1 MPSGTIAAAQ
11 GDDVMTRSG
20 VCSAADVFG
29 GTPAVIGHRG
39 LGRGVVSGHRENT
52 LASFTAAAELGLRWV
67 EVDVRRTQ
75 DDVLVVAHD
84 AAFPDGSPVSEL
96 SAAQADRQ
104 GALRLSSLFER
115 LPPGVGVNVD
125 LKSPIDD
132 SLRPPS
138 RTAAGLLGP
147 VVAAEA
153 TRRRVLVSSFDPAAL
168 HRVRSVAPRVSLAWL
183 TWWQFPLE
191 TAVAGCAH
199 MDVDVLALHV
209 GSLAREPWTRT
220 VDAALDA
227 AAVERAVSHLHDC
240 GRQLLVWCPDAHSAR
255 LLVDAGADAVVVD
268 AVPGALAVLPAA

>member
-1 MPSGTIAAAQ
+1 
-11 GDDVMTRSG
+11 MTRSG
-20 VCSAADVFG
+20 VRSAVDVFG

-52 LASFTAAAELGLRWV
+52 LASFAAAAELGLRWV
-67 EVDVRRTQ
+67 EVDVRRTL
-75 DDVLVVAHD
+75 DDVLVIAHD
-84 AAFPDGSPVSEL
+84 PVYPDGSSVSGL
-96 SAAQADRQ
+96 TAAAADRH

-168 HRVRSVAPRVSLAWL
+168 HRVRSSAPRVSLAWL
-183 TWWQFPLE
+183 TWRQFPLE

-209 GSLAREPWTRT
+209 GSLARDPRARRAGAAFET
-220 VDAALDA
+220 ALDA
-227 AAVERAVSHLHDC
+227 AVDTAAVERALSHLHDC
-240 GRQLLVWCPDAHSAR
+240 GRQLLVWCPDVDSAR
-255 LLVDAGADAVVVD
+255 LLVEAGADAVVVD
-268 AVPGALAVLPAA
+268 SVPGALAVLSST

>member
-1 MPSGTIAAAQ
+1 
-11 GDDVMTRSG
+11 MTRSG
-20 VCSAADVFG
+20 VRSAVDVFG

-67 EVDVRRTQ
+67 EVDVRRTE

-84 AAFPDGSPVSEL
+84 AVYPDGSPVSEL
-96 SAAQADRQ
+96 SAAQADRN
-104 GALRLSSLFER
+104 GALRLSALFER
-115 LPPGVGVNVD
+115 LPPDVGVNVD

-138 RTAAGLLGP
+138 QTAAGLLGP

-153 TRRRVLVSSFDPAAL
+153 TRQRVLVSSFDPAAL
-168 HRVRSVAPRVSLAWL
+168 HRVRSSAPQVSLAWL
-183 TWWQFPLE
+183 TWRQFPLE

-209 GSLAREPWTRT
+209 GSLVRDPWTGT
-220 VDAALDA
+220 VGAALEVAVDS

-240 GRQLLVWCPDAHSAR
+240 GRQLLVWCPDANSAR
-255 LLVDAGADAVVVD
+255 LLVEAGADAVVVD
-268 AVPGALAVLPAA
+268 AVPGALAVLLAA

>member
-1 MPSGTIAAAQ
+1 
-11 GDDVMTRSG
+11 MTGSG
-20 VCSAADVFG
+20 VRHAVDVFG
-29 GTPAVIGHRG
+29 DTPAVIGHRG

-52 LASFTAAAELGLRWV
+52 LGSFTAAAELGLRWV
-67 EVDVRRTQ
+67 EVDVRRTE

-84 AAFPDGSPVSEL
+84 AAFPDGTRVSEL
-96 SAAQADRQ
+96 PAAEAAGR
-104 GALRLSSLFER
+104 GMLRLSSLFEG

-168 HRVRSVAPRVSLAWL
+168 HRVRSAAPHVSLAWL

-209 GSLAREPWTRT
+209 LSLARDPWTA
-220 VDAALDA
+220 AALDA
-227 AAVERAVSHLHDC
+227 ALDGTAIERAVSLLHDC
-240 GRQLLVWCPDAHSAR
+240 GRQLLVWCPLVDAAR
-255 LLVDAGADAVVVD
+255 LLVEAGADAVVVD
-268 AVPGALAVLPAA
+268 QLPGALEVLEAA